1 MTKMASNPTVSIVIP
16 TYNRAHLLSRAIQ
29 SVLNQTYAD
38 FELIIV
44 DDGSTDETEKL
55 VKSFNSRMIRY
66 IRYRENKG
74 EAAARNAGIQ
84 SAKGEYL
91 AFLDSD
97 DEWMSEKL
105 EKQMRIFEKAPP
117 EVGIVYTGFVVTR
130 NKKKKYIL
138 SGGMASENGDVFR
151 NLLKGDF
158 VLPSTILIKV
168 ECFKRA
174 GVFDERFSRMADSEL
189 FLRMSRY
196 YQFKC
201 VNEPLVIY
209 YPQPDSISANKS
221 TCIKPYKL
229 ILEMYFEDIKQDKR
243 ILASY
248 YFVLG
253 DLVCCYG
260 ELSQGRDYFIRSV
273 KAYPRDIRFF
283 GAFLISLLGKRIYS
297 VVAKRYHEI
306 ITPF

>member
-55 VKSFNSRMIRY
+55 VKSFNSGMIRY
-66 IRYRENKG
+66 IRHRENKG
-74 EAAARNAGIQ
+74 IAAASNAGIQ
-84 SAKGEYL
+84 SAKGAYI

-105 EKQMRIFEKAPP
+105 EKQMSIFEKAPP
-117 EVGIVYTGFVVTR
+117 EVGIVYTGFVVIR
-130 NKKKKYIL
+130 NNKKKYNL
-138 SGGMASENGDVFR
+138 AGGIVSEAGNTFS
-151 NLLKGDF
+151 NLLRGDF
-158 VLPSTILIKV
+158 VLTSAILVKV
-168 ECFKRA
+168 ECFKIA
-174 GVFDERFSRMADSEL
+174 GAFDERFLVMSDSEM
-189 FLRMSRY
+189 FLRISRY
-196 YQFKC
+196 YQFKG
-201 VNEPLVIY
+201 VNEPLMIY

-221 TCIKPYKL
+221 AYIKSYKL
-229 ILEMYFEDIKQDKR
+229 MLEMYFEDIKQDKR
-243 ILASY
+243 ILAMY

-253 DLVCCYG
+253 DLMCCYG
-260 ELSQGRDYFIRSV
+260 ELSQGRDYLLRSV
-273 KAYPRDIRFF
+273 KAYPQDIRFRS
-283 GAFLISLLGKRIYS
+283 AFVISLLGKSIYS
-297 VVAKRYHEI
+297 AVSKIYHER